1 VQFYRAELVSD
12 LNIPVDTTVKLESLR
27 ESVVPPCLMLMPFI
41 EVPDEIVVEGQEA
54 LDEDGVHGCVYSLR
68 AAAAYDGEVVVGFRD
83 MQTEKITHQK
93 VIHITASSRKGWG
106 ERWSTSGSPG

>member
-1 VQFYRAELVSD
+1 VQLYQAELVND
-12 LNIPVDTTVKLESLR
+12 LNIPVGTTVKLESLR
-27 ESVVPPCLMLMPFI
+27 ESVIPPYLMLMPFI
-41 EVPDEIVVEGQEA
+41 KVPDEIVIEGQEA

-93 VIHITASSRKGWG
+93 IIHITAYLRNCQKVH
-106 ERWSTSGSPG
+106 